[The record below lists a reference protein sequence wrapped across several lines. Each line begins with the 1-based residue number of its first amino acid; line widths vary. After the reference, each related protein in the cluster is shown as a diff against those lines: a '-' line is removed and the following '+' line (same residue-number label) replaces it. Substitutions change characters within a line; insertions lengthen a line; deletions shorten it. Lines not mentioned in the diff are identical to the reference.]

1 MKTENPVMWTSVHQQ
16 ERRRSRKF
24 LIWSNLT
31 LFIICIFLF
40 LGWFGASHPQI
51 EQNNLKQQVS
61 HYKKKLE
68 ILSILRTKGISLS
81 QGLDIADSL
90 IVQSKKNGVPLE
102 LGIAIMQRES
112 EYSVIAISN
121 AKAIGLMQIMPKTFD
136 DYNKNLHLGF
146 SRSAAFDPV
155 INIQISM
162 LHLKD
167 LIAENRPKAK
177 SENELWKRV
186 LNAYSSN
193 AKGYPEAIR
202 KSQKELEGRFKNAS
216 STS

>member
-1 MKTENPVMWTSVHQQ
+1 MKTDSPVMWRGTHVK
-16 ERRRSRKF
+16 ELRRLKKS
-24 LIWSNLT
+24 LIWSN
-31 LFIICIFLF
+31 FILF
-40 LGWFGASHPQI
+40 LLSAFMFFGWFGASRPPA

-61 HYKKKLE
+61 YYKTKIE

-90 IVQSKKNGVPLE
+90 IIQSRKNGVPLE